1 MKRILSLLLGIILCF
16 SFMLISCS
24 SNEESVSDNKIFEGT
39 HSVKYSETSEYLVKD
54 GKSDYKI
61 VVSSNPD
68 NKIQIASNELQDLFF
83 EATGIRLPIVNDN
96 LEYSKD
102 NKVICLGKNNYYQ
115 KALSS
120 NEALSTEN
128 CELEHDGYKINTVG
142 NGIFIYGNYSDGAIF
157 GVYGLLEIE
166 FSFECF
172 SNTGYIIDKNVNE
185 VTLKNYDVVEVPDFM
200 FRSCYYTHITNN
212 GNTKYRM
219 LFGEG
224 NSFSV
229 RYGKDDGAHNTEL
242 YVPFKEYNDPQKADK
257 YHPDWFSG
265 DGTQLCYYA
274 NGNEKE
280 YEALINTVFEVMK
293 QDFIDNP
300 NGYFFRLG
308 QADTTT
314 WCNCSACAA
323 SIQKYNANSAGV
335 VFFANDLA
343 EKMDAWLL
351 SAEGK
356 PYFRDYRIMF
366 LSYGLSLSAPTRY
379 NEQTK
384 TYEGIDGIKCHD
396 KVMPWF
402 APIELNYT
410 QKIDN
415 DINKTFYD
423 AFMGWDAISN
433 EMSFYTY
440 STNFHNYLVPLNFFD
455 QLQLFYQ
462 YGAKS
467 NGYFICDLGQRGQS
481 SAVTGFQ
488 TLMSYL
494 ISKLSWDVNTDIA
507 AATKNFFDGY
517 FGPAA
522 QSMMSYY
529 NSFRVQSKLCA
540 DKYYTLSHATYMR
553 LLDRNYWPKDLLETW
568 LGNIDQAFKDIEY
581 LKKVDLK
588 LYNEYYRHIA
598 VERIGVYYL
607 VIELYSTSFNADFI
621 EQIKMQFKND
631 CNTYG
636 IVLYGEGDR
645 TISSLCQTWGI

>member
-1 MKRILSLLLGIILCF
+1 MKRFLSLLLGIVLCL
-16 SFMLISCS
+16 SFFLVACS
-24 SNEESVSDNKIFEGT
+24 SSGERVGEKKIFEGV
-39 HSVKYSETSEYLVKD
+39 HSVKLSETSKYLVKD

-61 VVSSNPD
+61 VISSNPD
-68 NKIQIASNELQDLFF
+68 KKILLASNELQDLFY
-83 EATGIRLPIVNDN
+83 EATSIRLPIVNDN
-96 LEYSKD
+96 LDYSSE

-115 KALSS
+115 KAL
-120 NEALSTEN
+120 NGNDFLSTDRN
-128 CELEHDGYKINTVG
+128 KLEHDGYKINTVG
-142 NGIFIYGNYSDGAIF
+142 NGIFIYGDYSDGAIY

-166 FSFECF
+166 FGFDCF
-172 SNTGYIIDKNVNE
+172 SNTGYVIDKNVKN
-185 VTLKNYDVVEVPDFM
+185 VTLKNYEVVEVPDYA

-219 LFGEG
+219 MFGEG

-229 RYGKDDGAHNTEL
+229 RYGKDDGAHNNEI
-242 YVPFKEYNDPQKADK
+242 YVPFATYNDPSKPET
-257 YHPDWFSG
+257 YHPKWFSD

-274 NGNEKE
+274 HGDEEE
-280 YEALINTVFEVMK
+280 YQSLINTVFEVMK

-300 NGYFFRLG
+300 DGYFFRLG

-314 WCNCSACAA
+314 WCNCNLCKQ
-323 SIQKYNANSAGV
+323 SIQKYNANSASLV
-335 VFFANDLA
+335 LFANDLA
-343 EKMDAWLL
+343 EKLDAWMLTT
-351 SAEGK
+351 EGK
-356 PYFRDYRIMF
+356 PFSRDYRIMF
-366 LSYGLSLSAPTRY
+366 LSYGLSLTAPTKY
-379 NEQTK
+379 NTQTK
-384 TYEGIDGIKCHD
+384 KYEGIDGIKCHD
-396 KVMPWF
+396 RVMPWF

-415 DINKTFYD
+415 EINKTFYD
-423 AFMGWDAISN
+423 SFMGWMAITK

-494 ISKLSWDVNTDIA
+494 IAKLSWNVNTDIKQ
-507 AATKNFFDGY
+507 ATQDFFDGY
-517 FGPAA
+517 FGPAS
-522 QSMMSYY
+522 QSMLNYY

-553 LLDRNYWPKDLLETW
+553 LLDKNYWPQDLLETW
-568 LGNIDQAFKDIEY
+568 LDNINQALKDIEY
-581 LKKVDLK
+581 LKKVDYR
-588 LYNEYYRHIA
+588 LYNEYYGHIA
-598 VERIGVYYL
+598 VERIGLYYL
-607 VIELYSTSFNADFI
+607 IVELYANSFNADFI
-621 EQIKMQFKND
+621 ERIKLEFKND